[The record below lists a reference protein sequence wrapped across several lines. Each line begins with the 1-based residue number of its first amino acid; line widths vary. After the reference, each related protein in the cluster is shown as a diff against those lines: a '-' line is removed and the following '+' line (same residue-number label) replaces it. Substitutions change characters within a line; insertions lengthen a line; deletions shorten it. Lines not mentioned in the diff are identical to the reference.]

1 MIKQVQLYAGGSL
14 GFAFAVVWATLGLRT
29 ALACLFATGVGAGL
43 VLYAQHRSSLRIA
56 GRVSEMRTRVESL
69 AVSARKVAEPKPK
82 PKPMPKARTSERRI
96 AGYPVTKQVQ
106 ETTYGW

>member
-69 AVSARKVAEPKPK
+69 AVSARKVAERKPK

>member
-1 MIKQVQLYAGGSL
+1 MLKQVQLYAGGSL

-56 GRVSEMRTRVESL
+56 GRMSEMRTRVESL
-69 AVSARKVAEPKPK
+69 AASARKVAEPKPK
-82 PKPMPKARTSERRI
+82 PDPAPKVRTSERRI

>member
-69 AVSARKVAEPKPK
+69 AATARKAAEPKPK
-82 PKPMPKARTSERRI
+82 PNPLPKARTSERRI